1 MSQRATWSWGAWW
14 PWRALEA
21 SLALFPL
28 KSEKS
33 CIREKVS
40 EQRSG
45 PAPTMCHASAKASVD
60 PARNAVGSSGW
71 MVRVTVAVMVNAC
84 RG

>member
-1 MSQRATWSWGAWW
+1 M
-14 PWRALEA
+14 EA

-28 KSEKS
+28 KSEKT

-45 PAPTMCHASAKASVD
+45 PAPTMCHASAEASVD
-60 PARNAVGSSGW
+60 PARNVVGSSGW

>member
-1 MSQRATWSWGAWW
+1 MD
-14 PWRALEA
+14 A

-28 KSEKS
+28 KSEKTWIS
-33 CIREKVS
+33 ERVS

-45 PAPTMCHASAKASVD
+45 PAPTMCHAAAEASVD
-60 PARNAVGSSGW
+60 PARNAVGGSGW
-71 MVRVTVAVMVNAC
+71 MVRVTVAVMVTTC

>member
-1 MSQRATWSWGAWW
+1 MD
-14 PWRALEA
+14 A

-28 KSEKS
+28 KTEKTWISE
-33 CIREKVS
+33 RVS

-45 PAPTMCHASAKASVD
+45 PAPTMCHAAAEASVD
-60 PARNAVGSSGW
+60 PARNAVGGSGW
-71 MVRVTVAVMVNAC
+71 MVRVTVAVIVTAC